1 MMTRFVLTL
10 LIGLVVSISVLFT
23 LSRPFNVM
31 IRLNTG
37 ESTSKAYLLLV
48 SIVNSSVSEW

>member
-1 MMTRFVLTL
+1 
-10 LIGLVVSISVLFT
+10 VVYISVLFT